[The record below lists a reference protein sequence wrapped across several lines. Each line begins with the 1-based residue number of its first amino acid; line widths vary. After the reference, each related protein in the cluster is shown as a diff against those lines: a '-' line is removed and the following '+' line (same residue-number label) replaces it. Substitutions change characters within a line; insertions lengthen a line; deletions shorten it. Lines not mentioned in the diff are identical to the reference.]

1 MPGWRP
7 AALGDRAEPGR
18 YRSLVLGRTG
28 RVAAFAAVALLALL
42 LAAAEPR
49 AVVGSL
55 DPGTAVDQYAAEAA
69 AVAGVPAPRVKP
81 TDSQPAG
88 KRTLALVAVPAA
100 GSVAALLAVSLLGAF
115 PTARRAR
122 RPRWA
127 PGGIRA
133 PPASLSV

>member
-1 MPGWRP
+1 
-7 AALGDRAEPGR
+7 
-18 YRSLVLGRTG
+18 VLGRAG

-55 DPGTAVDQYAAEAA
+55 DPGTAVGQYAAEAP
-69 AVAGVPAPRVKP
+69 AVAGLPAPRVKP

-88 KRTLALVAVPAA
+88 QRTLALMAA
-100 GSVAALLAVSLLGAF
+100 LAIGTGTALLAVSLLGAV

>member
-1 MPGWRP
+1 M
-7 AALGDRAEPGR
+7 
-18 YRSLVLGRTG
+18 LGRTG

-55 DPGTAVDQYAAEAA
+55 DPGTAVAQYAPEAA
-69 AVAGVPAPRVKP
+69 AVAAVPAPRVKP

-88 KRTLALVAVPAA
+88 KRTLAV
-100 GSVAALLAVSLLGAF
+100 VAALAVGTGTALLAASLLGAV
-115 PTARRAR
+115 PWARRAR

-133 PPASLSV
+133 PPASLSL

>member
-1 MPGWRP
+1 
-7 AALGDRAEPGR
+7 
-18 YRSLVLGRTG
+18 VLGRAG
-28 RVAAFAAVALLALL
+28 RVTAFAAVALLALL

-49 AVVGSL
+49 PVVGSL
-55 DPGTAVDQYAAEAA
+55 DPATAVDQYAAEAA

-88 KRTLALVAVPAA
+88 KRTLALVAVLAA
-100 GSVAALLAVSLLGAF
+100 GSGTALLAMSLLGAL

-127 PGGIRA
+127 HGGIRA
-133 PPASLSV
+133 PPASLSI

>member
-1 MPGWRP
+1 M
-7 AALGDRAEPGR
+7 
-18 YRSLVLGRTG
+18 LGRAG

-42 LAAAEPR
+42 LAATEPR

-55 DPGTAVDQYAAEAA
+55 DPATAVDQYATEAA
-69 AVAGVPAPRVKP
+69 AVAAVPAPRVKP
-81 TDSQPAG
+81 AESQAAS
-88 KRTLALVAVPAA
+88 KRTLALVA
-100 GSVAALLAVSLLGAF
+100 ALAIGTGTALFAVSLLGGI

-133 PPASLSV
+133 PPASRSV